1 MTRSSQAR
9 TDIDLV
15 AADWA
20 VRRAEGLTPEEHAE
34 FDAWLAEAPA
44 HWRAYKESD
53 RVWDELAGMDL
64 RAAQAPEVNRSRRRW
79 LVGAGA
85 IAASL
90 AAAVGYQMLTSMPQ
104 GVYQSGRGEIRAV
117 RLADGSQVTLGADS
131 AIAVRFDEDGRHVR
145 LRRGEAMFDVTHD
158 PARPF
163 DVRAA
168 DTEVTVLGT
177 RFTVKAAPDAV
188 RVNVIRGVVRV
199 EKAEPPLVAALVPPP
214 PAHKV
219 TRGERLE
226 SRRGEPLQ
234 PLPDAD
240 PAEAAPW
247 TQGRLVY
254 ENASLAEVVS
264 DLNRYAPARIELSGR
279 GLGELRVTAAL
290 NQDQVS
296 QFLTSLPATLPVR
309 VQHDGA
315 DRIVIAPAG

>member
-1 MTRSSQAR
+1 QAR
-9 TDIDLV
+9 ADVDLV

-44 HWRAYKESD
+44 HWRAYKDSD
-53 RVWDELAGMDL
+53 RVWGELAGMDL
-64 RAAQAPEVNRSRRRW
+64 RAQEPQADRSRRRW
-79 LVGAGA
+79 LAGAGA

-90 AAAVGYQMLTSMPQ
+90 VAAVVGYQALSSMPQ
-104 GVYQSGRGEIRAV
+104 GVYQSGRGEIRNV
-117 RLADGSQVTLGADS
+117 RLADGSAVTLGADS

-163 DVRAA
+163 DVRAG

-199 EKAEPPLVAALVPPP
+199 EKKEPALVAALMPPP
-214 PAHKV
+214 PAHQI

-254 ENASLAEVVS
+254 ENASLAEVVA
-264 DLNRYAPARIELSGR
+264 DLNRYSPAHIELSGR
-279 GLGELRVTAAL
+279 DLGELRVTAAL
-290 NQDQVS
+290 NQDQVG
-296 QFLTSLPATLPVR
+296 QFLTSLPVTLPVR
-309 VQHDGA
+309 VRRDGA
-315 DRIVIAPAG
+315 NRVVIAPAE